1 MSDLAREAAIIPP
14 AKGTL
19 AIERLAERSGRKS
32 GARLVCVCVCVCVC
46 CLSAKLISW
55 ANMHH
60 TMVAPTILVS

>member
-32 GARLVCVCVCVCVC
+32 GARLVCVCVC